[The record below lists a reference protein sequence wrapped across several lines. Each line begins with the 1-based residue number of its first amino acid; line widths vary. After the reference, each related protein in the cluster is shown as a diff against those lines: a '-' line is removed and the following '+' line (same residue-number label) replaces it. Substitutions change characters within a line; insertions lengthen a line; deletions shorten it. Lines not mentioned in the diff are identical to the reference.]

1 MGLNGGLV
9 GLKPVRN
16 MLKPGCFS
24 FKVGQDAIDFG
35 YIYICIYICMVHI
48 YIYFFYYIYMLI
60 NLFVYSARKIGM
72 PTESVTRYR
81 ELLKSRPD

>member
-35 YIYICIYICMVHI
+35 YIYM
-48 YIYFFYYIYMLI
+48 YIYMYGAYLYI
-60 NLFVYSARKIGM
+60 YILYIC
-72 PTESVTRYR
+72 
-81 ELLKSRPD
+81 

>member
-24 FKVGQDAIDFG
+24 FKVGQDAIDSG
-35 YIYICIYICMVHI
+35 YIYIYMYI
-48 YIYFFYYIYMLI
+48 YIYVWCIFIYILYIYVD
-60 NLFVYSARKIGM
+60 LFICLFSEEDWDAY
-72 PTESVTRYR
+72 
-81 ELLKSRPD
+81 